1 MDSTVKVVY
10 FSSKSN
16 NTHRFVQKLGCS
28 NQRIPSD
35 GSSILVTEDY
45 ILIVPTYAGG
55 GDDTK
60 GAVPKQVV
68 QFLNVRQNRE
78 HCQGVISSGNT
89 NFGNTYAIAGPI
101 IARKLNVPLLHQFE
115 LLGTQEDVT
124 RVKELLCQFT
134 RKDK

>member
-1 MDSTVKVVY
+1 MKVVY

-16 NTHRFVQKLGCS
+16 NTHRFVQKLACS

-68 QFLNVRQNRE
+68 QFLNVRQNRDAKGLFLLE
-78 HCQGVISSGNT
+78 I
-89 NFGNTYAIAGPI
+89 PI
-101 IARKLNVPLLHQFE
+101 LVTLMPLLD
-115 LLGTQEDVT
+115 LL
-124 RVKELLCQFT
+124 LLEN
-134 RKDK
+134 

>member
-16 NTHRFVQKLGCS
+16 NTHRFVQKLACS

-78 HCQGVISSGNT
+78 HCQGD
-89 NFGNTYAIAGPI
+89 TYAIAGPI

>member
-68 QFLNVRQNRE
+68 QFLNV
-78 HCQGVISSGNT
+78 
-89 NFGNTYAIAGPI
+89 
-101 IARKLNVPLLHQFE
+101 
-115 LLGTQEDVT
+115 
-124 RVKELLCQFT
+124 
-134 RKDK
+134 